1 MPLLSSKGEPLQN
14 PYELLKLE
22 HGATDDEISKSFK
35 KLMLQLHPDKQP
47 PGQSIE
53 EAKNVERLMYDVME
67 ARSFLLDTEY
77 MSSRRM
83 YDSKL
88 VLAKQQKQ
96 QQQQQQLPPRSTG
109 SKKEVNIGMTKQ
121 QQETKINPVPAATL
135 PVPSTKVGGGKTST
149 TRAKSTSKSRLE
161 SATDNNNN
169 NSYNTKATTA
179 ARETKS
185 TLDGAAELS
194 VEKLEKLL
202 AAKKAE
208 KSNTNTLLNKNLN
221 KKQWGKV
228 KTRCRAAAN
237 VTKKKVDDSSKTKK
251 KDNSSSSSRRIG
263 KASFSSSCSGDCST
277 TEDNTTTSDDD
288 LKLNSINS
296 DTAVSSSKKSAVD
309 VDPTTT
315 NNNNKPSSSTTAKLS
330 VLQPSNNNS
339 SSNSNK
345 GKQKSFH
352 DSLPQLPEERQK
364 SFHNSQPQP
373 RGRQK
378 SFHDSRPQLLQPPSQ
393 PIIEKCERSKSFSG
407 TPLHPLLHP
416 TTVKGK
422 CYQQIFQCDIPI
434 EVVKPPKIYDHLRP
448 TFNDTIPVP
457 QRRSCPST
465 IGYTSTSLHPTAT
478 TTTTSTLLLEK
489 QYYCPLT
496 KNIMKEPMSD
506 NEGNTYERQAI
517 LTYLEIHNNKS
528 PITGNALSPMQLIPN
543 ISLAEQ
549 IRLAL
554 ITCLD
559 MLREYKKKHFHVFCL

>member
-53 EAKNVERLMYDVME
+53 DAKNVERLMYDVME

-77 MSSRRM
+77 MAGRRL

-88 VLAKQQKQ
+88 VLAKQKQ
-96 QQQQQQLPPRSTG
+96 QEQQLHVLPPRSTG
-109 SKKEVNIGMTKQ
+109 IKKDVNIGMTKQ
-121 QQETKINPVPAATL
+121 QQETKISPVPGAATP
-135 PVPSTKVGGGKTST
+135 PVTSTKVGGGKTTTTTT

-169 NSYNTKATTA
+169 NNNKAATA

-185 TLDGAAELS
+185 TLDGLGSKMNETTASSSIPAIAELS

-208 KSNTNTLLNKNLN
+208 KSNTSSSTLSNKNLN

-228 KTRCRAAAN
+228 KTKCRAAAN
-237 VTKKKVDDSSKTKK
+237 VTKKKVDDSNNKKK
-251 KDNSSSSSRRIG
+251 KDNSKRVG
-263 KASFSSSCSGDCST
+263 KASFSNSCSDCST
-277 TEDNTTTSDDD
+277 TEDNTTSDDD

-296 DTAVSSSKKSAVD
+296 DSAVSSSKKSATD
-309 VDPTTT
+309 VDAATTA
-315 NNNNKPSSSTTAKLS
+315 NNKKPSSSTTAMS
-330 VLQPSNNNS
+330 SIPQPSNNS
-339 SSNSNK
+339 SSNSSNK

-352 DSLPQLPEERQK
+352 DSLPQLPERQK
-364 SFHNSQPQP
+364 SFHNSRPQP
-373 RGRQK
+373 GRQK

-422 CYQQIFQCDIPI
+422 CYQQIFECDTPI
-434 EVVKPPKIYDHLRP
+434 EVVKPPKIYDHPRP
-448 TFNDTIPVP
+448 ILNDVIPVP
-457 QRRSCPST
+457 QRRSCLST
-465 IGYTSTSLHPTAT
+465 IGYTSTSLHPPTAMNT
-478 TTTTSTLLLEK
+478 TLLLEK

-528 PITGNALSPMQLIPN
+528 PITGNALSPIQLIPN

-554 ITCLD
+554 ISCLD
-559 MLREYKKKHFHVFCL
+559 TLRE